1 MDLEDVAGRATRAE
15 PREGLRTAL
24 ALRRLAERLEA
35 LHVRAAREQGL
46 SWAEIAAE
54 LQVTRQTVH
63 KKHGRAERPRRGD
76 SDALL

>member
-1 MDLEDVAGRATRAE
+1 MDLDDVTATATRAE

-63 KKHGRAERPRRGD
+63 KKHARPGD
-76 SDALL
+76 PR

>member
-1 MDLEDVAGRATRAE
+1 MDLERVETTAGAVD

-35 LHVRAAREQGL
+35 LHVARAREQGL
-46 SWAEIAAE
+46 TWAGIAAE

-63 KKHGRAERPRRGD
+63 KKHGRTSGPGRWDIER
-76 SDALL
+76 